1 MGLNL
6 SVRQR
11 LIIAFGVMIVLG
23 LFVSGAGLI
32 YIQEMERASEA
43 SRQRRVSIEQ
53 LADLK
58 LKWLKAMSTVDQI
71 LLTRQTGVT
80 EDRLSADL
88 QALNQELYAL
98 QDETTGDSATITGQ
112 NAETV
117 EALRR
122 LGAELAE
129 QMAELATMA
138 RAGRWSRAQTMRHT
152 DLATLERRFNENLEA
167 LEDGLRHDLQASMGE
182 STRIQRNLRWYWIL
196 AALGA
201 ILIGSWMVFMVT
213 GSITRPIEALVD
225 AAEAVQQ
232 GDLSRRVEVERH
244 DEIGMLARTLNETSS
259 RLQEM
264 LSELEQ
270 RVNERT
276 RELEE
281 TLFELEG
288 AAQVARQAASIR
300 DVDQLLD
307 ETAHLMSVLLG
318 FYHTGIFLL
327 DEDKEY
333 AVIQAASSEGGRRML
348 ERGHRLKV
356 GGQGIVGAVA
366 ASGTTR
372 VALDVGEDAV
382 HFTNPDLPET
392 HSEVAVPM
400 ELRGEIIGV
409 IDIQSKEKGAFSD
422 QDVAIIKSLA
432 DQIALAIE
440 NARLLE
446 ESGRALRELERLYG
460 ERVRE
465 AWQRPSIAR
474 SSAYHYTHMGVQE
487 AESPELT
494 ETVGEAKVIQERNG
508 RQLAAPIQ
516 LRGQNIGSILLKQGP
531 DEEPWSPEEVALMEE
546 ISDQIALAL
555 ENARLLEETRRRAQ
569 REQLIGQI
577 TTHMRQSL
585 DVEDVLQTAV
595 REMRTALDLEEAEV
609 RIMQTALE
617 EDET

>member
-494 ETVGEAKVIQERNG
+494 ETVGEAKVVQERNG